1 MGGDSKS
8 PRIWGHIAGM
18 RFLNRNRTLPEDAAA
33 VLYETYYDHVLR
45 QVVAVTGNPE
55 CAVDSTQEAFLRA
68 FERFDSLKDRTR
80 FSSWVTSIALNVA
93 RDTLRK
99 RQRESPAGDGEVV
112 NRQNTRL
119 DHKGV
124 EEEASLRED
133 VRLLQ
138 DAISAMPEDLRS
150 VVMLFYMQGLDTKA
164 VSETLGIPV
173 GTVKSRLSRAREQLR
188 RSIGYSP

>member
-1 MGGDSKS
+1 M
-8 PRIWGHIAGM
+8 
-18 RFLNRNRTLPEDAAA
+18 
-33 VLYETYYDHVLR
+33 
-45 QVVAVTGNPE
+45 
-55 CAVDSTQEAFLRA
+55 
-68 FERFDSLKDRTR
+68 
-80 FSSWVTSIALNVA
+80 
-93 RDTLRK
+93 
-99 RQRESPAGDGEVV
+99 
-112 NRQNTRL
+112 
-119 DHKGV
+119 